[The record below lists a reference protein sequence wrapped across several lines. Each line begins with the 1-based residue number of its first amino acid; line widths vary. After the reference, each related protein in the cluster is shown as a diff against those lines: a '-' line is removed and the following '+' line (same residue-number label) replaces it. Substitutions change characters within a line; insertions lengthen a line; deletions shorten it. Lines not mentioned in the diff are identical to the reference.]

1 MTSQAPCPS
10 LPPSPPEPAP
20 GVKDGRPCDY
30 YGAAGTPCV
39 AAHSTT
45 RALYSAYAGPLY
57 SVTRASDMKSKT
69 ITTLVAGGFADAAS
83 QDAFCKAT
91 DCTVEIIFD
100 QSPKGNDLKV
110 SKNIKKKKKKKN
122 RENKENKTQTLFI
135 LLLRLLRRRLRRWR
149 RLLSTSVLALA
160 MVNLCS
166 RGRPNTDG
174 GALPT
179 VFPGGAIRYVPTRDG
194 TRTALSSF
202 LC

>member
-20 GVKDGRPCDY
+20 GLKDGRPCDY

-110 SKNIKKKKKKKN
+110 SKNT
-122 RENKENKTQTLFI
+122 RKEKEKE
-135 LLLRLLRRRLRRWR
+135 
-149 RLLSTSVLALA
+149 
-160 MVNLCS
+160 
-166 RGRPNTDG
+166 
-174 GALPT
+174 
-179 VFPGGAIRYVPTRDG
+179 
-194 TRTALSSF
+194 
-202 LC
+202 

>member
-110 SKNIKKKKKKKN
+110 SKDLKKKKKKNREN

-135 LLLRLLRRRLRRWR
+135 LLLLLRR
-149 RLLSTSVLALA
+149 LLATSVLALA

-166 RGRPNTDG
+166 RERPNTDG

-179 VFPGGAIRYVPTRDG
+179 VFPGGAIGYVPTRDG

>member
-1 MTSQAPCPS
+1 M
-10 LPPSPPEPAP
+10 
-20 GVKDGRPCDY
+20 KDGRPCDY

-110 SKNIKKKKKKKN
+110 SINFKKKKKKNREN

-135 LLLRLLRRRLRRWR
+135 LLLLLR

-179 VFPGGAIRYVPTRDG
+179 VFPGGAIGYVPTRDG